1 MELTDKNTE
10 RLTKL
15 GEAALELVGR
25 CKLDAEYHKKRG
37 RELAFVDSETAAAWQ
52 KFGEALQ
59 AIEDVEQAEMEA
71 GVGKVFRRMWQ
82 EPEYDGY
89 RSAVYVRDEKAEKLL
104 LFAESCLEWLYA
116 TAKTPARFDRY
127 AIAWDED
134 CPPRPDMAAHCR
146 RIGDMLR
153 SRKG

>member
-1 MELTDKNTE
+1 MEPTDKNMK

-59 AIEDVEQAEMEA
+59 GIEDVEKAEAEA
-71 GVGKVFRRMWQ
+71 DAGKVFRREWQ
-82 EPEYDGY
+82 RCDGY
-89 RSAVYVRDEKAEKLL
+89 RSAVYFRDEKAEEFL

-116 TAKTPARFDRY
+116 YGRTPLQFEEMAVS
-127 AIAWDED
+127 WDKA
-134 CPPRPDMAAHCR
+134 PRSDMAAHCR
-146 RIGDMLR
+146 RIGDTLR

>member
-37 RELAFVDSETAAAWQ
+37 RELAFVDEETAAAWQ

-59 AIEDVEQAEMEA
+59 GIEDVEKAEAEA
-71 GVGKVFRRMWQ
+71 DAGKLFHREWQ
-82 EPEYDGY
+82 RCDGY
-89 RSAVYVRDEKAEKLL
+89 RSAVYFRDEKAEKLL
-104 LFAESCLEWLYA
+104 LFAESCLEWLY
-116 TAKTPARFDRY
+116 TYGRTPLQFED
-127 AIAWDED
+127 IAASWDKS
-134 CPPRPDMAAHCR
+134 PLPSMAAHCR

>member
-1 MELTDKNTE
+1 MEPTDKNIE

-37 RELAFVDSETAAAWQ
+37 RELAFVDEETAAAWQ

-59 AIEDVEQAEMEA
+59 GIEDVA
-71 GVGKVFRRMWQ
+71 GVGKVFRRVWQ
-82 EPEYDGY
+82 EPE
-89 RSAVYVRDEKAEKLL
+89 AVYVRDEKAEEFL

-116 TAKTPARFDRY
+116 YGRTPLQFEEMAVS
-127 AIAWDED
+127 WDKA
-134 CPPRPDMAAHCR
+134 PRSDMAAHCR